1 MTKATL
7 HKMVLSLFNDK
18 ECKNCGTLISA
29 EIRNTVIEGTE
40 QEEIYYPN
48 CPNCGT
54 NPKEA
59 ES

>member
-1 MTKATL
+1 MATKKLRDMAL
-7 HKMVLSLFNDK
+7 ALFPDK
-18 ECKNCGTLISA
+18 ECKKCGTLISA
-29 EIRNTVIEGTE
+29 EIRNTIIEGTE